1 MNITNNQKP
10 LTSQKG
16 AAVLLVS
23 IVLLIG
29 VTLITVF
36 AARIGIM
43 DQRISAN
50 EYRHKE
56 AYATSEA
63 GLEMARSYTAY
74 RIKADQSFFDTTDLI
89 SCSSS
94 AAFPCGDGASNIYSH
109 YYDGNLSD
117 SGIQPLEQITSLSN
131 NALFDAYIM
140 YDSTD
145 EYVTILSQGKS
156 IDETGSTNTQ
166 QGFAKINLLTKG
178 PVPPLMAPVG
188 TLSGNFR
195 IVPNPNGNTAGG
207 KDKFGNTK
215 AGGYPLS
222 LWVDSLTLSGGG
234 ASFKT
239 CSQEYYRSGN
249 GSIDGDVCA
258 KYTDETDWEG
268 AHCDCYVSSGSSVP
282 SEIDS
287 LYSAKIGGTSY
298 VDRDIVTGGDF
309 PDSIVK
315 YAFGYDD
322 ITELIPASQIITDCD
337 DATLAALNLSTNP
350 FVYIEGDCTV
360 SATQVGSITDPIILL
375 VNGDYTMNGNDKHL
389 WGLVY
394 SSGEVRITG
403 TPTIHGA
410 LLSEELIDIGSG
422 TYNQIYDEDVFDNLG
437 SGGKT
442 VILGPVAYSKT
453 DIK

>member
-1 MNITNNQKP
+1 MTNKQK
-10 LTSQKG
+10 LLGKQKG

-36 AARIGIM
+36 AARVGVM

-56 AYATSEA
+56 AYAASEA

-74 RIKADQSFFDTTDLI
+74 RIKADQSFFDLIDLT
-89 SCSSS
+89 SC
-94 AAFPCGDGASNIYSH
+94 AGATNFPCGDGTNNIYSH
-109 YYDGNLSD
+109 SFDGD
-117 SGIQPLEQITSLSN
+117 IIAGGIQPLEQITSLSN
-131 NALFDAYIM
+131 NALFNAYIM

-145 EYVTILSQGKS
+145 EFVTILSEGNS
-156 IDETGSTNTQ
+156 VDGTGESNTEQ
-166 QGFAKINLLTKG
+166 RFAKINLLTEA

-207 KDKFGNTK
+207 KDKFGNIK
-215 AGGYPLS
+215 SGGYPLS
-222 LWVDSLTLSGGG
+222 LWVNALTLSGG
-234 ASFKT
+234 ASSFKT

-249 GSIDGDVCA
+249 GSIDGDVCT

-268 AHCDCYVSSGSSVP
+268 ALCDCYTSPGSSVP

-287 LYSAKIGGTSY
+287 LYSAKIGGTTY
-298 VDRDIVTGGDF
+298 IDRDIVEGGDF
-309 PDSIVK
+309 PSSIVK

-322 ITELIPASQIITDCD
+322 ITDLIPASQIITDCD
-337 DATLAALNLSTNP
+337 DSTLAALNLATNP
-350 FVYIEGDCTV
+350 FVYIEGDCSV
-360 SATQVGSITDPIILL
+360 SATQVGSRDDPIILL
-375 VNGDYTMNGNDKHL
+375 VNGDYTMSGTDKHL
-389 WGLVY
+389 WGMVY
-394 SSGEVRITG
+394 SNGDVSVTG

-410 LLSEELIDIGSG
+410 LLAEDHITIGAG
-422 TYNQIYDEDVFDNLG
+422 TYNQVYDEKVFDNLKG
-437 SGGKT
+437 GGKT
-442 VILGPVAYSKT
+442 QILGPVAYSKT
-453 DIK
+453 DTK